1 MRDKS
6 LKKTALDEIRVY
18 QMDFI
23 VDTIRLILI
32 KPGTS
37 GLLHLYWALG
47 SNLFLALTAVS
58 VGAFVMLLPYTLRH
72 NRNVFEAIHRRAQH
86 NDLRRRHR
94 NHRTYRKKL
103 DALAEAK
110 PIRRHGN
117 RLYLYFLLIGYLLY
131 GPIQVLSF
139 AQGDPEEGLARLA
152 EYSFIS
158 ASQLQGVLPM
168 NSEIG
173 VVDLL
178 QHNSLLA
185 CAAILVTFIVAI
197 VASAPDVYPAR
208 PRLGLTD
215 LFLAFTIGLVTA
227 FAASGLAFCF
237 IVMGS
242 LYLMVAVVQNGTLV
256 TRASLSPFADKIFPE
271 KLQPQQKP
279 TILDAERRE
288 ERRVR
293 RRARRRR
300 GARR

>member
-1 MRDKS
+1 
-6 LKKTALDEIRVY
+6 
-18 QMDFI
+18 MDFI

-32 KPGTS
+32 KPSTS

-72 NRNVFEAIHRRAQH
+72 NRNVFEAIHRRAQR

-117 RLYLYFLLIGYLLY
+117 HLYLYFLPIGYLLY
-131 GPIQVLSF
+131 GPIQIFSF

-158 ASQLQGVLPM
+158 ASQLQDVLPM
-168 NSEIG
+168 NSGIW

-178 QHNSLLA
+178 QHNNLLV
-185 CAAILVTFIVAI
+185 CAANLVTFIVAI
-197 VASAPDVYPAR
+197 VTAAPDVYSAQ
-208 PRLGLTD
+208 PRFRLTD
-215 LFLAFTIGLVTA
+215 LFLAFAISLVTWLV
-227 FAASGLAFCF
+227 ASGLALCF
-237 IVMGS
+237 IIMGS
-242 LYLMVAVVQNGTLV
+242 LYLMVTVVQNGTLV

-271 KLQPQQKP
+271 NLQPQQKP

-288 ERRVR
+288 ERRAR

-300 GARR
+300 GDRR